1 MWVQSSP
8 AAIFQVTN
16 KKKKQKKVKTF
27 FDMAKCYYNEII
39 LFGHTTLREINHFYC
54 RHLAQQIDC
63 ITKSG
68 GSRLGIYYIENTLHI
83 THVIYVQPVW
93 PNATNAIRFVDSA
106 NEPWIFRFIII
117 SMRTY
122 RYDNSGT
129 DAKGIC
135 WSNFKEILSYI
146 SFLYYFLNFPHFS
159 TLCKAIYP
167 MQQYLLS
174 CSFPIKTPCKAYL
187 TCVACSL

>member
-1 MWVQSSP
+1 M
-8 AAIFQVTN
+8 
-16 KKKKQKKVKTF
+16 
-27 FDMAKCYYNEII
+27 I

-68 GSRLGIYYIENTLHI
+68 GSRLGIYHIENTLHI

-117 SMRTY
+117 S
-122 RYDNSGT
+122 T
-129 DAKGIC
+129 DMIILAQMQ
-135 WSNFKEILSYI
+135 KEYVEAILKKYFLIYHSYI
-146 SFLYYFLNFPHFS
+146 ISQTFPTFPRFVNRYTQCSNIFS
-159 TLCKAIYP
+159 LAASPKKHLVKHISHVSPA
-167 MQQYLLS
+167 
-174 CSFPIKTPCKAYL
+174 
-187 TCVACSL
+187 ACNPL